1 MYDES
6 VVGNGAYLLFIWL
19 YKNNLLKWSD
29 KVVAH
34 WRAVFMVHMS
44 NLILGTYICEVP
56 SLGGPKIFGR
66 YWYFQGMT
74 LIYILYHKSWY
85 RTDT

>member
-1 MYDES
+1 MCYTVFIISLYDES

-34 WRAVFMVHMS
+34 
-44 NLILGTYICEVP
+44 
-56 SLGGPKIFGR
+56 
-66 YWYFQGMT
+66 
-74 LIYILYHKSWY
+74 
-85 RTDT
+85 